1 MLSPPEPL
9 VEQRGVPPGW
19 VEEKQATPNAHG
31 NAAEAAAAAEGLTLC
46 REAGTSSGYYG
57 VSSSGTRF
65 KAQVRPKG
73 QRVVSL
79 GSFDSPEGAA
89 LAIAR
94 RFPRLAEQRAA
105 AAAQRMEAAAARAS
119 DLAATMTAEQAA
131 QIAEAEGLT
140 LPVNPQASCGY
151 QGVHHKALAHTKGF
165 SAHLPGQKASRYVG
179 CFGTPHAAA
188 LAIAR
193 KLGPAASAALAQ
205 ERRNCAGWLMT
216 ELSEMSAPEARR
228 LAKEEGLT
236 LRHSHGQPKKLWGV
250 RQSTAVLSQRWVA
263 QILVGVRGYEAMT
276 GGDPSPATAATKDGS
291 TARSGRSLGAITPSG
306 HLTLGSFASAEAAA
320 LALARRLRD
329 DPALAARVQDLQQK
343 AVDRAQP
350 DRRTSCKRR
359 RASDTVERASRA
371 SGARPPSWLLPGDHA
386 EWCDERSDDPEGVDD
401 FGDDHDDVEGSEVVE
416 VQEVE
421 VEVWSEG
428 DDGADVEDV
437 IWLEAE
443 LLISTHEA
451 ENALGFARKGE
462 RQCTGGP

>member
-1 MLSPPEPL
+1 MA
-9 VEQRGVPPGW
+9 PGS
-19 VEEKQATPNAHG
+19 VEEEQVTPNAHS

-46 REAGTSSGYYG
+46 REAGTPFGYYG
-57 VSSSGTRF
+57 VSSYGASF
-65 KAQVRPKG
+65 KAQVVQKG
-73 QRVVSL
+73 QKVYL
-79 GSFDSPEGAA
+79 GRFDSPEGAA

-94 RFPRLAEQRAA
+94 RFPRLAGQRAA
-105 AAAQRMEAAAARAS
+105 TAAQRMEAAAARAS
-119 DLAATMTAEQAA
+119 DLAATMTAEHAA

-140 LPVNPQASCGY
+140 LPVNPQAPCGY

-205 ERRNCAGWLMT
+205 ERRNCAGWLLT

-250 RQSTAVLSQRWVA
+250 RQSTAVSQRWVA
-263 QILVGVRGYEAMT
+263 QIFVGVRGYETITA

-306 HLTLGSFASAEAAA
+306 QLNLGSFASAEAAA

-343 AVDRAQP
+343 AVDRVQP

-359 RASDTVERASRA
+359 RASDPVERASRA

-386 EWCDERSDDPEGVDD
+386 AWCDERSDDPEGLDD
-401 FGDDHDDVEGSEVVE
+401 SGNDHNDVEGGEVVE

-421 VEVWSEG
+421 VEVWSDG
-428 DDGADVEDV
+428 DEGADVEDV
-437 IWLEAE
+437 TWVEAE
-443 LLISTHEA
+443 LLIST
-451 ENALGFARKGE
+451 
-462 RQCTGGP
+462 

>member
-1 MLSPPEPL
+1 MLSPPEPS
-9 VEQRGVPPGW
+9 
-19 VEEKQATPNAHG
+19 VEEQVTPSPHV

-46 REAGTSSGYYG
+46 REAGTPFGYYG
-57 VSSSGTRF
+57 VSSSGARF
-65 KAQVRPKG
+65 KAQVKQKG
-73 QRVVSL
+73 QKAPVSL
-79 GSFDSPEGAA
+79 GSFDSPEEAA

-105 AAAQRMEAAAARAS
+105 AAAERVEAAAARAS

-140 LPVNPQASCGY
+140 LPVNPQAPCGY
-151 QGVHHKALAHTKGF
+151 QGVHHKALAHTNGF
-165 SAHLPGQKASRYVG
+165 SARLPGQKASRYVG

-205 ERRNCAGWLMT
+205 ERRNCAGWLLT

-236 LRHSHGQPKKLWGV
+236 LRHSHGQPNKLWGV
-250 RQSTAVLSQRWVA
+250 RQSTAVSQRWVA
-263 QILVGVRGYEAMT
+263 HIFVGVRGYETTT

-291 TARSGRSLGAITPSG
+291 TARSGRSLGAISPSG
-306 HLTLGSFASAEAAA
+306 HLNLGSFASAEAAA

-350 DRRTSCKRR
+350 DRRTGCKRR
-359 RASDTVERASRA
+359 RACDTVERASRA

-386 EWCDERSDDPEGVDD
+386 AWCDERSDDPEGLDD
-401 FGDDHDDVEGSEVVE
+401 FGDDHNDMEGDEGGEVVE
-416 VQEVE
+416 AQEVE
-421 VEVWSEG
+421 VEVWSDG
-428 DDGADVEDV
+428 DEGADVEDV
-437 IWLEAE
+437 TWVEAE
-443 LLISTHEA
+443 LLIST
-451 ENALGFARKGE
+451 
-462 RQCTGGP
+462 